1 MNVHKNARLTPYRR
15 AELVARMQDGEPGRH
30 LALAF
35 GVSVRTVRKW
45 WARFR
50 TEGLSGLAD
59 RSSRPH
65 RSARQTPNE
74 IRWGI
79 EVLRRQR
86 WSCAEIGAAV
96 GVSPATTARI
106 LRRAGLSRRGRF
118 TPPPVAERYEH
129 PRPGDLLHLDMK
141 KLGRIAGLGHRIT
154 GRAGNVNR
162 HQGIGWEALHIAI
175 DDHSRVAYVELLR
188 DESARSA
195 TGFLRRALRWF
206 QAHGVRVRRIL
217 TDNGSAYISHS
228 FRATCRAL
236 RVLHRRTRPY
246 TPRTNGK
253 AERFIQT
260 ALREWAYR
268 RPYYTSADRARLL
281 PGWLEHYNCA
291 RPHGSLAAQPP
302 MGRFPGG
309 NNLMRIHT

>member
-291 RPHGSLAAQPP
+291 RPHGSLAAQPRWVVSRE
-302 MGRFPGG
+302 G
-309 NNLMRIHT
+309 TTS